1 MQCGNIPYLHH
12 VVKWQDGQFLP
23 GQERQ
28 NWTAT
33 DEDADNGVEI
43 MDENGLNEELTNEF
57 RRNFANFFYLRCHPL
72 SISIYGHSYAG
83 ICLIQEHSES
93 DLSDTWLTSERREIF
108 ELFGHQVLIQ

>member
-43 MDENGLNEELTNEF
+43 MDENGLNEELTDEF
-57 RRNFANFFYLRCHPL
+57 RRNFADFFTCVATHCPSGFMDTLMR
-72 SISIYGHSYAG
+72 
-83 ICLIQEHSES
+83 ES
-93 DLSDTWLTSERREIF
+93 ASFKNIAN
-108 ELFGHQVLIQ
+108 QI